1 MARPRSL
8 LDGPAPLALLG
19 ALLVVVLTRAAWL
32 CDDAY
37 ITFRVVDNFWHG
49 FGLRWNVAERVQV
62 YTHPLWLL
70 LLIALRPLTGELYY
84 TTVFASLLLSLL
96 AVGIVAASIATS
108 RAAATSCVALLLCS
122 KAFTDYCSSGLE
134 NPLLNV
140 LLAAFLAAVL
150 RGAPPAL
157 TFAAAGLVC
166 LTRPDALLLIAP
178 ALLWAARLTSE
189 PEARATENPAST
201 LASASGSD
209 AARRRWSRRRL
220 ARAVALGFAPC
231 AAWAL
236 FATVYYGS
244 PTPNTALAKLATGL
258 PRAELL
264 RQGAHYLHNSL
275 VVDPATLP
283 LIALAIAVAAWR
295 RRPGLVAVAL
305 GILAHLAYVVWIGG
319 DFMSGRFLAAPALCA
334 VAILARGLSPGPQ
347 TAAVIV
353 IGALALGVSS
363 HRAPLRAGVDYGVH
377 PRGDAMVDGRGV
389 ADERGYYYPFTG
401 LLRVIGQDQIPNHH
415 WALDGRRA
423 RLSGP
428 RVVQRTAV
436 GFFAC
441 LAGPEVHVVDPYALT
456 DPLLARLPLD
466 RSQGWRVGHY
476 PRALPKGYLET
487 LRSGRNRIADPRIAA
502 LWDDVARATR
512 GPLWARGRWESLIRL
527 NLPGRAQR

>member
-1 MARPRSL
+1 VLVRS
-8 LDGPAPLALLG
+8 
-19 ALLVVVLTRAAWL
+19 AWV

-37 ITFRVVDNFWHG
+37 ISFRTVDNLVNG
-49 FGLRWNVAERVQV
+49 AGLRWNPDERVQAF
-62 YTHPLWLL
+62 THPLWLL
-70 LLIALRPLTGELYY
+70 LVSAAYAATREPYY
-84 TTVFASLLLSLL
+84 TSVALSLALSCATLWVLWRRLAVSPWNGAVAFAALLS
-96 AVGIVAASIATS
+96 
-108 RAAATSCVALLLCS
+108 S
-122 KAFTDYCSSGLE
+122 KAFVDYSTSGLE
-134 NPLLNV
+134 NPLSHL
-140 LLAAFLAAVL
+140 LLAAFLAGVW
-150 RGAPPAL
+150 RRDGDGGSSSSFPGGARVPDRDGDGA
-157 TFAAAGLVC
+157 TAASLLAFG
-166 LTRPDALLLIAP
+166 LLLVNRQDLGLLATP
-178 ALLWAARLTSE
+178 VLSHALISR
-189 PEARATENPAST
+189 PP
-201 LASASGSD
+201 
-209 AARRRWSRRRL
+209 RRWLRAL
-220 ARAVALGFAPC
+220 ALSTAPLVA
-231 AAWAL
+231 WEL
-236 FATVYYGS
+236 FSVAYFGY
-244 PTPNTALAKLATGL
+244 PFPNTAYAKLATGI
-258 PRAELL
+258 PADELL
-264 RQGAHYLHNSL
+264 RQGLWYFRDSLARDPLTLSATAAAL
-275 VVDPATLP
+275 VVAVSRRQAWPA
-283 LIALAIAVAAWR
+283 AV
-295 RRPGLVAVAL
+295 GVAL
-305 GILAHLAYVVWIGG
+305 YLFYVCRIGG

-441 LAGPEVHVVDPYALT
+441 LAGPEVHVVDLWALT

-476 PRALPKGYLET
+476 PRALPEGYLET

-512 GPLWARGRWESLIRL
+512 GPLWAPGRWESLIRL